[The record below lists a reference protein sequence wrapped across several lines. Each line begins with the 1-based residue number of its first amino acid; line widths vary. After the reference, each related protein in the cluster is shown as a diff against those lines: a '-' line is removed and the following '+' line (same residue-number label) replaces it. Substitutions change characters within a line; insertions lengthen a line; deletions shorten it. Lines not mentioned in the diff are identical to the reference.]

1 MLKLAVFDWNGTL
14 LSDTRACLDADNQGI
29 KFFGGTLVNLKQYR
43 ETIIIPSAIFYVKH
57 GCNEKKIKKNIKKL
71 GEVFHKYYEKR
82 VAKCR
87 GRKGAKIILE
97 WLTKNS
103 VKSIIISNH
112 TVKGIEF
119 QLQRLG
125 MKKYILD
132 ILANSSQNASFKR
145 RNKLEKLRKYIDAHN
160 YKKNEIIIVG
170 DSPEEVEIGRALG
183 IKSVAIEYGHYS
195 TARLRASKPY
205 FLISNLGELK
215 NKIKDNFI

>member
-119 QLQRLG
+119 QLKRLG
-125 MKKYILD
+125 IKKYILD

-145 RNKLEKLRKYIDAHN
+145 RNKLEKLKDYLKVHK
-160 YKKNEIIIVG
+160 YKKNEILIIG
-170 DSPEEVEIGRALG
+170 DSPEEVEIGKALG
-183 IKSVAIEYGHYS
+183 IKTVAITHGYYS
-195 TARLRASKPY
+195 TARLKAAKPD

-215 NKIKDNFI
+215 TIVEES